1 MISNDIKMRKS
12 WENMTSFRPVEIEQ
26 TPYGINLKATTDLLD
41 NEILEIF
48 RKMDLNKEKSQ
59 VDMPERYIINK
70 GATILFWKNGEK
82 TIVKRCEE
90 DEFNPRLAFLTAFF
104 QRYSGMSK
112 NKANKFLA
120 NLHVEKSKKEEPQEK
135 IKQENDGKYKFKIGD
150 RVRAMRTDR
159 NIIEGWK
166 GTIDELDNIPFVKW
180 DNGEYYCE
188 LQDYLEKI

>member
-1 MISNDIKMRKS
+1 MISNDIEMKKS
-12 WENMTSFRPVEIEQ
+12 WGNMMSFRPVEIER

-41 NEILEIF
+41 NEISKIF
-48 RKMDLNKEKSQ
+48 RKMNLGEAKAQ

-120 NLHVEKSKKEEPQEK
+120 NLQVEESKKEEPQEK
-135 IKQENDGKYKFKIGD
+135 IKQENDCKYKFKIGD
-150 RVRAMRTDR
+150 RVRAMRTNG
-159 NIIEGWK
+159 NITEGWT
-166 GTIDELDNIPFVKW
+166 GTIDELDNTPFVRW
-180 DNGEYYCE
+180 DNGGYHCE
-188 LQDYLEKI
+188 FQDYLEKI